1 MQTIW
6 RPNAMR
12 VEPGPSQTASHTV
25 RNAPGSA
32 KTGLACS
39 GFVAPLL
46 LLLAGLWPL
55 LTQAASVQVLVRDSN
70 GQPVPDAVVYADG
83 ETPFAP
89 AKPVAG
95 IDIEQKE
102 RKFWPLVTVVQVGSQ
117 ISFPNND
124 TVRHHIYSFSPA
136 KKFEQK
142 LYNGT
147 AATPV
152 IFDKP
157 GTVVLGCNIHDRM
170 LAYVQVV
177 DTPHFAKSDA
187 AGKLK
192 IEHLPNGKYTFRVWH
207 YNQAG
212 NAPEQVQQVSKDGQ
226 SLEFRLNLKNVPESK
241 PRSVEFDYK

>member
-1 MQTIW
+1 MQTCKQ
-6 RPNAMR
+6 RA
-12 VEPGPSQTASHTV
+12 ASLVHWGLRMQV
-25 RNAPGSA
+25 RI
-32 KTGLACS
+32 GLA
-39 GFVAPLL
+39 GMIGVAGMVPLAL
-46 LLLAGLWPL
+46 
-55 LTQAASVQVLVRDSN
+55 QAASVQVQVRDSN
-70 GQPVPDAVVYADG
+70 GQALADAVVYAETD
-83 ETPFAP
+83 TPFAP

-95 IDIEQKE
+95 IQIEQKE
-102 RKFWPLVTVVQVGSQ
+102 RKFLPLVTVVQAGSQ
-117 ISFPNND
+117 IAFPNHD

-142 LYNGT
+142 LYSGT
-147 AATPV
+147 AAAPV
-152 IFDKP
+152 VFDKA

-192 IEHLPNGKYTFRVWH
+192 IDNMPNGKYTFRIWH

-212 NAPEQVQQVSKDGQ
+212 NVAEQVLQLNRDGQ
-226 SLEFRLNLKNVPESK
+226 TLEFKVGLKAVAENK